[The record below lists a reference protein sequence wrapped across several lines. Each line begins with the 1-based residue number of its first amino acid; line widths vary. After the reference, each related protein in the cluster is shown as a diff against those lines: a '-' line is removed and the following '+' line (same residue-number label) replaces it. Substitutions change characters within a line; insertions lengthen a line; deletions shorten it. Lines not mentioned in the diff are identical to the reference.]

1 MLFAHCFTCSKN
13 LKAVVN
19 VSRALTQAGL
29 GVFRFDFTGLGESEG
44 DFADT
49 TFSSNVGDLVAAAE
63 WMAREGRA
71 PEILIGHSLGGAA
84 VLCAAPRVSS
94 ARAVVTVGAPSDAAH
109 VKHLLAES
117 IDEIEAKGEAAV
129 ELAGRRFTIRREFLD
144 DLDAARV
151 REHIG
156 GLKRALLVFHSPVD
170 TQVGIDNAARIF
182 EAAKHPKSFVSLD
195 RADHLLTDEA
205 DSRYVGSV
213 VAAWAQRYLAP
224 WQAESLEDLV
234 ERGQVLARIGSSGL
248 RTDLQVRRHAFVADE
263 PESVGGADAGPS
275 PYDLLGAA
283 LGACTAMTLRLYADR
298 KGWPLEE
305 ARVRLEHRKVHAQD
319 APTQGKVDR
328 VRRTIELLGSL
339 DEAQRGR
346 LLEIANRCPVHR
358 TLEAGV
364 AIETEIEGGA
374 AAIAT

>member
-94 ARAVVTVGAPSDAAH
+94 AHAVVTVGAPSDAAH

>member
-364 AIETEIEGGA
+364 AIETEIEGDA
-374 AAIAT
+374 AVIAT